1 MVKNLLNYC
10 NDIVIVMVK
19 NISIVMIKLVMV
31 KNVPIIMIKL
41 VTVRNIPI
49 VMIIC
54 QRLFITI
61 NIELSEN
68 ETIFACFIYV
78 YT

>member
-1 MVKNLLNYC
+1 
-10 NDIVIVMVK
+10 MVK

-31 KNVPIIMIKL
+31 KNVPIIIIKL

-54 QRLFITI
+54 QRVFITR

-68 ETIFACFIYV
+68 ETIFASFMYILKLGTVFYSNAHFSFIK
-78 YT
+78 